1 MGADKLLMRADGF
14 GMGARAQGEAR
25 SALGRG
31 VEQIEQI
38 VIEQILQSFTGLRR
52 RSGGVY
58 RAAKYP
64 ALLFGS

>member
-31 VEQIEQI
+31 VEQI

-52 RSGGVY
+52 RSGGAY